1 MNRAPT
7 QRVLGIFALLIL
19 VTLPA
24 VTAEAR
30 IKLITLPVRD
40 RVEVRLDHDNA
51 TLVEEQREVPLVQ
64 GENQIDFSWANTAI
78 DPNTIVF
85 RVVQSEFDVNVLSV
99 SYPPGE
105 NALVWQV
112 SSAKS
117 GSAIVR
123 ISYLLGN
130 LGKTFSYR
138 AVAGHDEK
146 TLTLRQYVRVNNSAN
161 ESFDTANV
169 HVGIGDTFTRPI
181 GLSETK
187 ELLIGKF
194 PNVPFQKTYTVNPV
208 EFDYIERPKNKLRVP
223 MHYVIH
229 NDKRHQLGTEAMPFG
244 KARIFQEDGR
254 GSSAFLG
261 EDWGDYTPVGG
272 KMKLTVGI
280 ARDINVVRTIDKV
293 ENKRRAGNLFD
304 YDVTV
309 KYEIENFKDEPVRL
323 DLEEPLLHL
332 RQEIG
337 HHSDRPVQWDVG
349 DQTTFPGG
357 LDKKESRVD
366 KAVLHADLPAREGD
380 KAEKTTHYFHV
391 TLRNEW

>member
-1 MNRAPT
+1 MNRVPT
-7 QRVLGIFALLIL
+7 HRFLGLSALLICA
-19 VTLPA
+19 VLPA
-24 VTAEAR
+24 ATAHAR

-40 RVEVRLDHDNA
+40 RVEVRLDHESA
-51 TLVEEQREVPLVQ
+51 TLVEEQREVPLVE

-85 RVVQSEFDVNVLSV
+85 RVVKAEFDVNVLSV

-105 NALVWQV
+105 NSLVWKV

-169 HVGIGDTFTRPI
+169 HVGIGDAFTRPI

-194 PNVPFQKTYTVNPV
+194 PDVPIVKTYTVNPV
-208 EFDYIERPKNKLRVP
+208 EFDYIDRPKNKLRVP
-223 MHYVIH
+223 MHYAIH
-229 NDKRHQLGTEAMPFG
+229 NDQQHQLGTEALPFG

-261 EDWGDYTPVGG
+261 EDWGDYTAVGDR
-272 KMKLTVGI
+272 MKLAIGV
-280 ARDINVVRTIDKV
+280 ARDINVIRTIDKV
-293 ENKRRAGNLFD
+293 ESKRIAGDLHN
-304 YDVTV
+304 YEVTV
-309 KYEIENFKDEPVRL
+309 KYEIENFKDQPVRL
-323 DLEEPLLHL
+323 DVEEPLMHL

-337 HHSDRPVQWDVG
+337 HHSDRPVQWDIG

-357 LDKKESRVD
+357 LDTKESRVD
-366 KAVLHADLPAREGD
+366 KAVLHADLPARDGD
-380 KAEKTTHYFHV
+380 KAEKRTLFFHV
-391 TLRNEW
+391 ILRNEW